1 MKNINHLLKNKLMS
15 ILGGV
20 VIIISLISFFFLDVP
35 SFFKEWYYSIY
46 ITPKTISVDKSN
58 WAIKKSVQ
66 IVNNNPYPIYA
77 VQLKISEVTQNSN
90 IDDIEIKPQ
99 SYIIN
104 TNFSSSTDMNAFIIS
119 GYSKINDKK
128 WKRSIIYKIDSHSQI
143 DIQLTIP
150 PPSAQEEFKLEIT
163 DFSKEARDILE
174 NQQNATRVDFQIKN

>member
-1 MKNINHLLKNKLMS
+1 M
-15 ILGGV
+15 
-20 VIIISLISFFFLDVP
+20 
-35 SFFKEWYYSIY
+35 
-46 ITPKTISVDKSN
+46 
-58 WAIKKSVQ
+58 
-66 IVNNNPYPIYA
+66 NNNPYPIYA

-174 NQQNATRVDFQIKN
+174 NQQNATRVDFQIKINIFLVIPIERPVFDTIKIAQNPYGFLSLKFLKRAYGFE